1 MHPWQVQILS
11 NCFWEPPSSF
21 KTNLF
26 VVLLFT
32 EPSLPQQTWF
42 GQISHNQNG
51 KIFDTVFGRWGED
64 RPFRWSLAS
73 TSAFSWQAKWLMRM
87 RWVDDFCSHLLE
99 ATCHPNLPWHFLGLL
114 RRRRIWR
121 GLCLGD
127 GWVGSKKKSPVTRPP
142 TTGYLLGI
150 SHINI
155 SPFKGRKTAK
165 VASNFKGTTIFSP
178 MILEKNY
185 CIFDYLYL
193 LVSMLKI

>member
-99 ATCHPNLPWHFLGLL
+99 A
-114 RRRRIWR
+114 
-121 GLCLGD
+121 D
-127 GWVGSKKKSPVTRPP
+127 KGWKNCG
-142 TTGYLLGI
+142 GI
-150 SHINI
+150 SKILMFRL
-155 SPFKGRKTAK
+155 SLDKG
-165 VASNFKGTTIFSP
+165 VVFPLFP
-178 MILEKNY
+178 MITRERVYSSWILWWKKRN
-185 CIFDYLYL
+185 L
-193 LVSMLKI
+193 LKHLNKES